1 MKRAPIALTALLL
14 SPAAAFAQSGTLD
27 QDNAMITN
35 VSVNMAFAP
44 FVYEQVVQVGISG
57 ALEGIVLRLAGTNTV
72 TPNFPVKIYEWNAVT
87 LTKGS
92 QLWSGGVPSTNL
104 PYFTNQ
110 YIDLLTANLLFDAG
124 ETFLIEVGDP
134 AADLTG
140 WGLSFNQGWDQ
151 ATSMHIPLYDQDMYA
166 DGILDPLQR
175 LVFQTWMVDGGF
187 GQSYCASNPNSTGME
202 ATLRATGTPT
212 VALNDVTLITEN
224 VPKNAFGFFL
234 TSMSRG
240 NTPNPGGSQGVL
252 CLGGAIGRYVGPGQ
266 IQQAGA
272 NGTIAL
278 PIDLQQVPTPTGFV
292 AVQAG
297 ETWNFQAWHRDAVGG
312 AATSNFSQGIEIT
325 FR

>member
-1 MKRAPIALTALLL
+1 MKRATLAVPALLL
-14 SPAAAFAQSGTLD
+14 IPAVASAQSGTLD

-35 VSVNMAFAP
+35 VSVNMAFP
-44 FVYEQVVQVGISG
+44 PSVYEQVVEVGVSG
-57 ALEGIVLRLAGTNTV
+57 VLEGIVLRTAGTNTV
-72 TPNFPVKIYEWNAVT
+72 TPDLPVKLYEWDALT

-92 QLWSGGVPSTNL
+92 QLWSGGVPASNL
-104 PYFTNQ
+104 PYFTNHFL
-110 YIDLLTANLLFDAG
+110 DLLSANLLFDAG

-134 AADLTG
+134 VADLSG
-140 WGLSFNQGWDQ
+140 WGLSLNQGWDQ

-175 LVFQTWMVDGGF
+175 LVFETWVIEGGF
-187 GQSYCASNPNSTGME
+187 GTPYCSSNPNSTGME
-202 ATLRATGTPT
+202 ATLRAAGTPT
-212 VALNDVTLITEN
+212 VALNDVTLISEN

-234 TSMSRG
+234 TSMTRG
-240 NTPNPGGSQGVL
+240 NTAGPGGSQGVL

-272 NGTIAL
+272 GGTISLAL
-278 PIDLQQVPTPTGFV
+278 DLQQMPTPTGFV

-312 AATSNFSQGIEIT
+312 AATSNFSQGIEI
-325 FR
+325 